1 MAEQTSS
8 LSEML
13 PIELRVGNT
22 MLDAQH
28 DKLFCRIEAL
38 KTAAFAENGISII
51 ALRECATAF
60 AIHFADEESLAKS
73 AEIEFLVHRNEHTK
87 ALRLFDKAIRE
98 IERGKLDQHSFLR
111 YIEYW
116 FEHHITEHDKRLS
129 LRLAARGGD

>member
-13 PIELRVGNT
+13 PIELRIGNET
-22 MLDAQH
+22 LDEQH

-38 KTAAFAENGISII
+38 KTAAFGDSGISVI

-60 AIHFADEESLAKS
+60 AIHFADEEGLAK
-73 AEIEFLVHRNEHTK
+73 AAGIEFLVHRNEHAK

-116 FEHHITEHDKRLS
+116 FEHHITEHDKRLVS
-129 LRLAARGGD
+129 RLTDKASH